1 MPVAPQQN
9 TMTMFNTSGYA
20 VSNIQ
25 NKEYHERQL
34 LEDILDELVVYKLG
48 NQIKIPKNRG
58 NIMTW
63 RKLTPLPTVDKPLV
77 EGVTPDPVNFGYTEY
92 KMTTEQYGQYT
103 EFTDIVANYAI
114 DDVIADGRKLLSR
127 SGAESIEKLVIKEL
141 YKAPNVLSTSGQL
154 TVSLLNYAKAV
165 MKKNRVRPL
174 SDGSYV
180 AIVSEE
186 QIYDLKEST
195 EPNSWLEVGKYADP
209 KSVLNGEV
217 GKLAGWRF
225 VSSNYIE
232 VGASITADADP
243 AYTVDTAF
251 ATGQGARAIFLG
263 ADAFA
268 VTALTGNS
276 IGTPELIFKNFGSS
290 GTNDPLDQKATLGW
304 KLDGFGVRINRD
316 EAVMIV
322 ETGVGVLIPTLD
334 TIITDDERTHY
345 SGKTD
350 GNTVVPT
357 DKKVTNEDE
366 DAFSPATHNVKE

>member
-1 MPVAPQQN
+1 MPVAPKTN
-9 TMTMFNTSGYA
+9 TMTMFNTSGNA
-20 VSNIQ
+20 VSNIE

-48 NQIKIPKNRG
+48 NQIKVPKNRG
-58 NIMTW
+58 NIMSW

-77 EGVTPDPVNFGYTEY
+77 EGVTPDPVSFGYVEY

-103 EFTDIVANYAI
+103 EFTDVVANYAI
-114 DDVIADGRKLLSR
+114 DDVIADGRTLLSR

-141 YKAPNVLSTSGQL
+141 YKAPNVLSTSGKL
-154 TVSLLNYAKAV
+154 SVSLLNYIKSV
-165 MKKNRVRPL
+165 YRKNRVRPL

-180 AIVSEE
+180 AVVSEE
-186 QIYDLKEST
+186 QLYDLKEST

-217 GKLAGWRF
+217 GKLAGFRF
-225 VSSNYIE
+225 VSSNFVE
-232 VGASITADADP
+232 VGASVTASEDP
-243 AYTVDTAF
+243 AYTHNSAF
-251 ATGQGARAIFLG
+251 ATGQGSKAIFLG

-268 VTALTGNS
+268 VTALTGNT
-276 IGTPELIFKNFGSS
+276 IGAPTLIWHGFGSAGS
-290 GTNDPLDQKATLGW
+290 DAALDQKATLGW

-322 ETGVGVLIPTLD
+322 ETSTGVLIPTLD
-334 TIITDDERTHY
+334 TIITDEERTHY

-350 GNTVVPT
+350 GKTVNPT
-357 DKKVTNEDE
+357 DAKVTNTNEP
-366 DAFSPATHNVKE
+366 AYSPATHNVKE